1 VNLHEITRLCGAGHH
16 LDDLAA
22 ETEPEGFSIDSR
34 EIKPGELFIAI
45 PGEHVDG
52 HRYIR
57 EVFEKGACAALVM
70 HKRLDWGTNPEDFK
84 RYLGRLIFVENTVC
98 SLQQMAARVLAAWHR
113 PVIGITG
120 SAGKTT
126 VKDLTAL
133 VLSDT
138 GSVLKSYGN
147 LNTGYGLPLTV
158 GRMISGGV
166 KPSDYNFA
174 VLEMG
179 MSSFGEVARLVD
191 IAPPTVGVVGN
202 IGTAHLEFFGTQ
214 EALASAKGEMVD
226 GIKPGGCAVLNADDP
241 LVIKMREW
249 RSDIGTITFG
259 VESPADVMAR
269 ELSFAGDLSETRFIL
284 KTPEGESPVTLPLSG
299 RHNVYNALAAASV
312 GHWFGLS
319 PERMAARLR
328 SAVPAKM
335 RGELLRFA
343 NGVTV
348 IDDSYNSNPEALIQ
362 SLRAMLDASGY
373 KRRIVVAG
381 EMLELGATAP
391 ELHYQCGRQ
400 LAAMQIDLLIGLRG
414 LAQSLVDGAI
424 AGGMKPELAIF
435 CHTHEEAAQKLINEL
450 APGDLILVKG
460 SRGVRTERV
469 IEELR
474 TVL

>member
-1 VNLHEITRLCGAGHH
+1 VNLQEIARLCGAGQH
-16 LDDLAA
+16 LDELAGGA
-22 ETEPEGFSIDSR
+22 EPEGFSIDSR

-57 EVFEKGACAALVM
+57 EVFEKGACGALVV
-70 HKRLDWGTNPEDFK
+70 HKRLVGVMNAEDVR
-84 RYLGRLIFVENTVC
+84 RYSGRLIFVENTVC
-98 SLQQMAARVLAAWHR
+98 SLQQMAARVIAAWHR

-133 VLSDT
+133 VLSDA

-147 LNTGYGLPLTV
+147 LNTSYGLPLTV
-158 GRMISGGV
+158 GRMISGGM
-166 KPSDYNFA
+166 KPSNFNFA

-179 MSSFGEVARLVD
+179 MSSFGEIARLVD
-191 IAPPTVGVVGN
+191 LAPPTVGVVGN
-202 IGTAHLEFFGTQ
+202 VGTAHLEFFGTQ
-214 EALASAKGEMVD
+214 EAIASAKGEMVD

-241 LVIKMREW
+241 RVIGMREW
-249 RSDIGTITFG
+249 RSDIGVITFG
-259 VESPADVMAR
+259 IEAPADVMAR
-269 ELSFAGDLSETRFIL
+269 ELSFEGDLSETHFLL
-284 KTPEGESPVTLPLSG
+284 KTPDGESPVALPLSG
-299 RHNVYNALAAASV
+299 RHNVYNALAAAAV

-319 PERMAARLR
+319 PERMASRLR
-328 SAVPAKM
+328 AAVPAKM

-348 IDDSYNSNPEALIQ
+348 IDDSYNSNPQALIQ
-362 SLRAMLDASGY
+362 SLRAMLDGSGY
-373 KRRIVVAG
+373 RRRIVVAG
-381 EMLELGATAP
+381 EMLELGAAAP
-391 ELHYQCGRQ
+391 ELHHECGRQ
-400 LAAMQIDLLIGLRG
+400 IAAMKIDLLIGLRG
-414 LAQSLVDGAI
+414 LAESLVAGAI
-424 AGGMKPELAIF
+424 AGGMKPEEAVF
-435 CHTHEEAAQKLINEL
+435 CQTHDEAARKLIGII

-474 TVL
+474 AVL

>member
-1 VNLHEITRLCGAGHH
+1 M
-16 LDDLAA
+16 
-22 ETEPEGFSIDSR
+22 
-34 EIKPGELFIAI
+34 I
-45 PGEHVDG
+45 PWV
-52 HRYIR
+52 
-57 EVFEKGACAALVM
+57 
-70 HKRLDWGTNPEDFK
+70 
-84 RYLGRLIFVENTVC
+84 
-98 SLQQMAARVLAAWHR
+98 
-113 PVIGITG
+113 
-120 SAGKTT
+120 
-126 VKDLTAL
+126 
-133 VLSDT
+133 
-138 GSVLKSYGN
+138 
-147 LNTGYGLPLTV
+147 
-158 GRMISGGV
+158 V
-166 KPSDYNFA
+166 KPIDYNFA
-174 VLEMG
+174 VLEML

-373 KRRIVVAG
+373 KRRIVVA
-381 EMLELGATAP
+381 EERLELGATAP